1 MDSPDLLHRIAL
13 AALVTFAVGTAKAQV
28 FIPDTLERQA
38 LNSLIPGI
46 VDAVGIMDTTQASI
60 ADLDTASVQL
70 DIFLPSGSAAFIGF
84 KYLDSL
90 KSLTFDLSNSAFNS
104 FSVNGLPSGLKHYG
118 VYISHGGPD
127 SLQLHNIPAGLQTL
141 NVQATSSH
149 LVFGTMPD
157 SLHYM
162 VATFQDITWQGS
174 VKTGSLSLDCYGPEV
189 VLPAGMANSLFVM
202 PDAYDQFLDLSAFT
216 CDSVT
221 FVTGIN
227 AFGTLTVQGW
237 TQDMSKLSMNFFDDQ
252 MGLCLASLPN
262 GLASLDLTNYDVTQQ
277 FCLPN
282 WPASLTSCQTFI
294 GPLGPNDFNYCS
306 VLNSSCPGSNPGISG
321 RVFMDLDGNGQYDP
335 GEPGLPTA
343 SVSLQPSNYIVGC
356 DLDGTWQVGVLPG
369 SYTMVPSSY
378 YPYVQSF
385 TPTTHTADLP
395 AMGMADTHNDFA
407 AFLIPDIQDLQARLD
422 ASPAVPGFNSQLY
435 LSCRNFG
442 TVPMDAQLVLDLD
455 PDQSWVGSSI
465 APGSISGNTATW
477 DVPGLAV
484 GSTISIVVELN
495 TAANVPLG
503 TTLNY
508 HLVVLP
514 DSSDETPENNI
525 VNYTDSVVGSYDPN
539 DKLVTPSTLSPA
551 EVQAGE
557 TRLNYTVRFQNTGT
571 FMAQRV
577 VIADTLPAGLQV
589 ASIQILGASHPH
601 QWYVDHGVLYILF
614 NGINLPDSISDEVNS
629 HGYVRF
635 TILPETSLADGAVIA
650 NVAHIVFD
658 FNAPI
663 ATPAAVFRVD
673 ASTSLAEYSFQD
685 VRVFP
690 NPVHDRIWLMCQGQ
704 KAVFGRF
711 QVQDLLGRTW
721 LEGSLSPDGAV
732 DVSQLPAGSFL
743 ITSFGMGTRETARF
757 VKL

>member
-1 MDSPDLLHRIAL
+1 M
-13 AALVTFAVGTAKAQV
+13 
-28 FIPDTLERQA
+28 
-38 LNSLIPGI
+38 
-46 VDAVGIMDTTQASI
+46 
-60 ADLDTASVQL
+60 
-70 DIFLPSGSAAFIGF
+70 
-84 KYLDSL
+84 
-90 KSLTFDLSNSAFNS
+90 
-104 FSVNGLPSGLKHYG
+104 
-118 VYISHGGPD
+118 
-127 SLQLHNIPAGLQTL
+127 
-141 NVQATSSH
+141 
-149 LVFGTMPD
+149 
-157 SLHYM
+157 
-162 VATFQDITWQGS
+162 
-174 VKTGSLSLDCYGPEV
+174 
-189 VLPAGMANSLFVM
+189 
-202 PDAYDQFLDLSAFT
+202 
-216 CDSVT
+216 
-221 FVTGIN
+221 
-227 AFGTLTVQGW
+227 
-237 TQDMSKLSMNFFDDQ
+237 
-252 MGLCLASLPN
+252 
-262 GLASLDLTNYDVTQQ
+262 
-277 FCLPN
+277 
-282 WPASLTSCQTFI
+282 
-294 GPLGPNDFNYCS
+294 
-306 VLNSSCPGSNPGISG
+306 LNSSCPGSNPGISG

-422 ASPAVPGFNSQLY
+422 AGPAVPGFNSQLY

-442 TVPMDAQLVLDLD
+442 TVPMDAHLVLDLD

-514 DSSDETPENNI
+514 DSSDETPVDNI

-539 DKLVTPSTLSPA
+539 DKLVAPSSLSPA
-551 EVQAGE
+551 EIQAGG

-577 VIADTLPAGLQV
+577 VIADTLPTGLQV
-589 ASIQILGASHPH
+589 ASIQVLGASHPY
-601 QWYVDHGVLYILF
+601 QWYVDHGVLYVLF
-614 NGINLPDSISDEVNS
+614 NAINLPDSISDEVNS
-629 HGYVRF
+629 HGFVRF
-635 TILPETSLADGAVIA
+635 SILPETSLADGAEID

-663 ATPAAVFRVD
+663 ITPPAVFRVD
-673 ASTSLAEYSFQD
+673 ASTSLAEYSFHD

-690 NPVHDRIWLMCQGQ
+690 NPAHERIWVTCQGQ

-711 QVQDLLGRTW
+711 EIQDLFGRIL
-721 LEGSLSPDGAV
+721 LEGPLSPDGAV
-732 DVSQLPAGSFL
+732 DVSQLPAGSFV
-743 ITSFGMGTRETARF
+743 ITTFGKGTRETARF